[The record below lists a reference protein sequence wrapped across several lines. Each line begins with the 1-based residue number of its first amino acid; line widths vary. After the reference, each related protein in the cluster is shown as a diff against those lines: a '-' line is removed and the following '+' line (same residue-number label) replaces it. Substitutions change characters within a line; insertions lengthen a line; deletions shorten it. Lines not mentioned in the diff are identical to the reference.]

1 MTVPWKRAEYGTRN
15 ALRSSSLQKGDEM
28 KKPTVAL
35 MVTSSQAR
43 LAPLLG
49 CLKRL
54 ELEVLTVATCRQ
66 ARQLLRT
73 KAPVDVV
80 FSDVTLADGNWSDVL
95 RDVVDTGTRANV
107 ILNAPSPDAVLWSEA
122 LWRGVYDMLT
132 EPHKE
137 REVQQVVEGAVREA
151 AARLPQREDA
161 ACALAG

>member
-1 MTVPWKRAEYGTRN
+1 
-15 ALRSSSLQKGDEM
+15 M
-28 KKPTVAL
+28 KKPAVAL
-35 MVTSSQAR
+35 MVMSSQDR

-49 CLKRL
+49 CLKKL
-54 ELEVLTVATCRQ
+54 KLEVLTVATCRQ

-80 FSDVTLADGNWSDVL
+80 ISDVTLADGNWSDVL

-137 REVQQVVEGAVREA
+137 CKVQQIVEGAVREA
-151 AARLPQREDA
+151 EARLPQRDDV
-161 ACALAG
+161 ACAVAV